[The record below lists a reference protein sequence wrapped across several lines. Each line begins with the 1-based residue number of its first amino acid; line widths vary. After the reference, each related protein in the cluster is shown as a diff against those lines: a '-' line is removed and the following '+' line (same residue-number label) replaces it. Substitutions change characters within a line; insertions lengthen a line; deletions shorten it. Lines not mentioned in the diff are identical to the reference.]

1 MTRRPDWHPS
11 YGTPIPPAQPRRV
24 AKRKGRALQRAYD
37 PTGPIPFPKEPTL
50 AERTAAMRDRQGI
63 PHPRRLYGWGIA
75 FGFSLMTAGIPLAD
89 NYFGL
94 ALIVQAAGAAFVIPN
109 VKALER
115 RHK

>member
-1 MTRRPDWHPS
+1 MNRRSDWHPS
-11 YGTPIPPAQPRRV
+11 YGTPIPR
-24 AKRKGRALQRAYD
+24 
-37 PTGPIPFPKEPTL
+37 TL

-94 ALIVQAAGAAFVIPN
+94 ALTVQAAGAAFVIPN

-115 RHK
+115 RRK